1 MDLSGIKET
10 KRGICRNCKKLKHYI
25 KDCKNGKRL

>member
-10 KRGICRNCKKLKHYI
+10 KRGTYKNCKKPRHYI
-25 KDCKNGKRL
+25 KNYKSGKRP